1 MKTTSRL
8 LSLSLSLALGAVASA
23 APPVTLL
30 VDSFNAAT
38 GGTTDLNVD
47 LARQT
52 GAAAPLSYSMA
63 GGPGH
68 YGHQLQNGNAVN
80 QLLLADFPNSTVSPN
95 FNFAGRN
102 SQSGLRKQA
111 FL

>member
-63 GGPGH
+63 GGRGIT
-68 YGHQLQNGNAVN
+68 AISSRT
-80 QLLLADFPNSTVSPN
+80 AT
-95 FNFAGRN
+95 R
-102 SQSGLRKQA
+102 
-111 FL
+111 